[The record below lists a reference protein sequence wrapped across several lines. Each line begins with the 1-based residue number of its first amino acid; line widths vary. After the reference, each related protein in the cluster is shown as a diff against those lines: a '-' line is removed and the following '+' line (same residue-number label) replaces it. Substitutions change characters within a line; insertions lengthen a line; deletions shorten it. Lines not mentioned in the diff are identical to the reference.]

1 VAETATETSWRK
13 AKLRVDTIRWTVAK
27 LAPHR
32 YGPKP
37 KVEVEPTRK
46 FWNIYVQKFGEPRE
60 SAELISSQ
68 ELNPN
73 GSGLLDPYDDGDED

>member
-1 VAETATETSWRK
+1 MAETATETSWRK

-32 YGPKP
+32 YGPRP
-37 KVEVEPTRK
+37 SVEIEPGK
-46 FWNIYVQKFGEPRE
+46 KIWNIYVQKFGESEE
-60 SAELISSQ
+60 SAELVSSQ

-73 GSGLLDPYDDGDED
+73 GRGLLDRHDDGD